1 MAVKGLGFEVI
12 GAVPD
17 KASLGG
23 FGNCIIGSGFRAYV

>member
-1 MAVKGLGFEVI
+1 MAVKGLGFEVF

-23 FGNCIIGSGFRAYV
+23 FRELYHRIGV